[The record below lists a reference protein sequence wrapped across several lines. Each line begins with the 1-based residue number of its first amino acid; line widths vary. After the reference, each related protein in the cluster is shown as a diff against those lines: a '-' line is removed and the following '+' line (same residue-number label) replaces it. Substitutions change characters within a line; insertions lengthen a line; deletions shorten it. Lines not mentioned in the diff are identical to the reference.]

1 MEIEGDKLSPDKLEV
16 GDIVEESSIYGYQA
30 RYIVI
35 DEKEYPETEK
45 TVYTL
50 YTIWIDSPGRFEGQR
65 PGSIDYISNIE
76 LIEGKSVKWKIL

>member
-1 MEIEGDKLSPDKLEV
+1 MSNKERLNPDKLEV
-16 GDIVEESSIYGYQA
+16 GDIVEEVSVHGYQA

-50 YTIWIDSPGRFEGQR
+50 YTIWIDSPGRFEQQK
-65 PGSIDYISNIE
+65 PGTIDYLSSGE
-76 LIEGKSVKWKIL
+76 LTEGKSVKWKIM